1 MKRKVIHILIA
12 IAFLFPNIIFAQP
25 YNLGTAANFVLFS
38 STGALSNTGI
48 SFQTH
53 LTGDVG
59 KDGAGAITGFG
70 NVNGVLQDNNAATN
84 QAASDLLLA
93 YTQLIN
99 APSPIG
105 HAPALGAETL
115 NAGVYS
121 ILGAATLTG
130 TINLD
135 GQLNPNAVFIIN
147 IGGAFSTTAASQV
160 NLINGA
166 QACNVFWTTG
176 DVVTLNVA
184 TVMKGTII
192 ANNAA
197 ININPDV
204 TLEGR
209 ALTTT
214 GAISV
219 NKISANIPSGCGR
232 APLTGP
238 AAPDLFSTACYAIF
252 SSSGDVTGDA
262 ATTVKGDIGSNFGSV
277 AGYNQLKVNGTIHL
291 IPDVST
297 GVCASDLIKVRDY
310 LDLLTHD
317 ITLLRPTEFGND
329 LVLTPHTYYM
339 DGAATFTG
347 TLYLDA
353 QNNPDGIFV
362 IVTNGAFSTT
372 TAATVSLLNG
382 AKASNV
388 FWRITGA
395 AALEVASDIKGTI
408 ICTGG
413 AISLKTGVNLDGR
426 ALTTAGAFSTAAST
440 VTISSVCGAL
450 PVSWL
455 YFRGK
460 PRPLQKNVSLE
471 WGTTNEMNNG
481 FFTIEKSRDGRSF
494 ETVASVN
501 ATTGNG
507 HAENDYSF
515 TDQHPYSLTYYR
527 ISQTDRD
534 GRKNYYH
541 TIHIKM
547 DIEQSLNAS
556 TYARDNYIYV
566 KASNAVAGDAS
577 IELYSIE
584 GRKISSQKIVLTN
597 EASLYKI
604 NTPLHN
610 GIFVVNI
617 VSHGEKLYNTKV
629 IVQ

>member
-1 MKRKVIHILIA
+1 MKKKLIHFVITVAIL
-12 IAFLFPNIIFAQP
+12 LPNILFAQA
-25 YNLGTAANFVLFS
+25 YDLGTAANFVLFS
-38 STGALSNTGI
+38 STGAVSNSGI

-53 LTGDVG
+53 LIGDVG

-70 NVNGVLQDNNAATN
+70 NVNGIIQDNNAATH
-84 QAASDLLLA
+84 QAASDLLIA

-105 HAPALGAETL
+105 HAPTLGNETL

-121 ILGAATLTG
+121 IFGAATLTG
-130 TINLD
+130 TITLD
-135 GQLNPNAVFIIN
+135 GQLDPNAVFIIN

-160 NLINGA
+160 NLVNGA
-166 QACNVFWTTG
+166 QSCNVFWTTG

-204 TLEGR
+204 TLDGR

-219 NKISANIPSGCGR
+219 NKISASIPTGCGR
-232 APLTGP
+232 AVLTGP
-238 AAPDLFSTACYAIF
+238 AAPDLLSTACYAIF

-262 ATTVKGDIGSNFGSV
+262 ATTVTGDIGSNFGSV
-277 AGYNQLKVNGTIHL
+277 AGYDPLKVNGTIHL
-291 IPDVST
+291 MPDIST
-297 GVCASDLIKVRDY
+297 GVCASDLIKVRDN
-310 LDLLTHD
+310 LDLLAHD

-339 DGAATFTG
+339 GGAATFTG

-353 QNNPDGIFV
+353 QNNPDAIFV

-395 AALEVASDIKGTI
+395 VALEVGSDIKGTI

-426 ALTTAGAFSTAAST
+426 ALTTDGAFSTAAST
-440 VTISSVCGAL
+440 VSISSVCGTL

-460 PRPLQKNVSLE
+460 PLQKNVSLE

-481 FFTIEKSRDGRSF
+481 FFTIEKSHDGRSF
-494 ETVASVN
+494 ETVTSVN

-507 HAENDYSF
+507 HIENNYSF
-515 TDQHPYSLTYYR
+515 TDQHPYDIAYYR
-527 ISQTDRD
+527 ISQTDKD

-541 TIHIKM
+541 TIQVKM
-547 DIEQSLNAS
+547 DIKQSLS
-556 TYARDNYIYV
+556 VLTYARDNYIYV
-566 KASNAVAGDAS
+566 QASNAIAGDAS

-584 GRKISSQKIVLTN
+584 GRKISLQKIVLTK

-604 NTPLHN
+604 NTPVRS
-610 GIFVVNI
+610 GIYLVNI
-617 VSHGEKLYNTKV
+617 VSHGEKLYNTIV
-629 IVQ
+629 IAH